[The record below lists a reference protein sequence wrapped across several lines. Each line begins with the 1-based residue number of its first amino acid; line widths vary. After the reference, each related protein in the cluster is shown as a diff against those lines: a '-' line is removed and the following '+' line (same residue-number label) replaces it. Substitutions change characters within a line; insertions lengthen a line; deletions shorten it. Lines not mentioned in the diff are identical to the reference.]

1 MGRAAGPLALVVALT
16 VVTPPVSAADA
27 AAPVSGGPSRL
38 AASTAVRL
46 ATLTPAKGAFA
57 QTQPAASDSASS
69 SDSRSFFRS
78 KTGVAAIVLMV
89 VGAGYVAYRIPK
101 DNEKVHSP
109 IR

>member
-1 MGRAAGPLALVVALT
+1 MGRAAGLLALVVTST
-16 VVTPPVSAADA
+16 VVTPPVS

-38 AASTAVRL
+38 AASTAARL
-46 ATLTPAKGAFA
+46 ATLAPAKGAFA
-57 QTQPAASDSASS
+57 QTQPAADSSAP

-78 KTGVAAIVLMV
+78 KTGIAAIVLMV
-89 VGAGYVAYRIPK
+89 VGAGYVAYSIPK